1 MFNKILIANRG
12 EIAVRIIRACKEMGI
27 KTVAVYSEADK
38 DSIHIHMADQAICI
52 GPAKS
57 KDSYLNIDR
66 IISAAIISKADGI
79 HPGYGFL
86 SESDKFAKAC
96 KDNNIVFI
104 GPKIEHINMM
114 GNKSTARDTMIK
126 NGVPVVPGSQEATN
140 DPKKALGIA
149 KEIGFPV
156 MVKASNGGGGK
167 GMRVVRNETDFI
179 DKFNMAKSEAQIS
192 FNDDSMYI
200 EKLVE
205 NPRHIEFQIL
215 GDDYGNIIHLGE
227 RDCSIQRRNQK
238 VIEEAPC
245 NIIDE
250 KLREEM
256 GKAAI
261 KAGKAVNYLGAGTIE
276 FLLDKDH
283 KFYFIEMN
291 TRVQV
296 EHPIT
301 EMITGVDIIKKQ
313 IEIAFGK
320 KLDIRQE
327 DVIIKGHSIECR
339 INAEDP
345 ANDFRPSP
353 GKIQEYF
360 SPGGYGVRIDSHIY
374 NGYTIPSHYDSMIG
388 KLIVWANN
396 REEAISKMNRAL
408 DDMVIIGINTNIDFQ
423 KEILNNKNFIENK
436 IDTSFIESEILNR
449 E

>member
-408 DDMVIIGINTNIDFQ
+408 DEMVIIGINTNIDFQ

>member
-1 MFNKILIANRG
+1 MFSKILIANRG

-38 DSIHIHMADQAICI
+38 DSIHIHMADEAICI

-86 SESDKFAKAC
+86 SESEKFARAC
-96 KDNNIVFI
+96 RDNNIVFI
-104 GPKIEHINMM
+104 GPKIEHISMM

-126 NGVPVVPGSQEATN
+126 NGVPVVPGSEEATN
-140 DPKKALGIA
+140 DPLRAIDIA
-149 KEIGFPV
+149 KKIGFPV

-167 GMRVVRNETDFI
+167 GMRVVRSEEEFI

-250 KLREEM
+250 KLRDEM

-261 KAGKAVNYLGAGTIE
+261 RAGKAVNYLGAGTIE
-276 FLLDKDH
+276 FLLDKDNR
-283 KFYFIEMN
+283 FYFIEMN

-296 EHPIT
+296 EHPVT
-301 EMITGVDIIKKQ
+301 EMVTGVDIIKKQ

-320 KLDIRQE
+320 GLDICQE
-327 DVIIKGHSIECR
+327 EVVITGHSIECR

-345 ANDFRPSP
+345 SNDFRPSP

-360 SPGGYGVRIDSHIY
+360 SPGGYGIRIDSHVY

-388 KLIVWANN
+388 KLIVWADN
-396 REEAISKMNRAL
+396 RQEAISRMNRAL
-408 DDMVIIGINTNIDFQ
+408 DEMVIIGINTNIDFQ
-423 KEILNNKNFIENK
+423 KEILNNKKFIDNK
-436 IDTSFIESEILNR
+436 LDTSFIESQILNR